1 MPMPRIVFLLHTGE
15 RRLVEGS
22 SRGSLMQAAVD
33 NGISGIVAECGG
45 ACACATCHV
54 YIDPPDLG
62 RMPAASLIEREMLD
76 GVAAE
81 RRPESRLSCQIR
93 LTDALDGL
101 VVRVPERQQ

>member
-1 MPMPRIVFLLHTGE
+1 
-15 RRLVEGS
+15 
-22 SRGSLMQAAVD
+22 MQAAVD